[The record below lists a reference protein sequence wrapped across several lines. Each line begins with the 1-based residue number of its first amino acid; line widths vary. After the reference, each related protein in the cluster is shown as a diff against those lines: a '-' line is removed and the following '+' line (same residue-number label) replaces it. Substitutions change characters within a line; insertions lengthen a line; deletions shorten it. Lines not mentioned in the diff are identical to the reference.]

1 MTHPRRTRRRVMTG
15 LASAAAVTLL
25 LTACGG
31 GEDGGNED
39 GPVEL
44 RMTTWSANEDHLAIL
59 NQIADAYIEENPD
72 KVSSVSFEPLTGSG
86 YINALTTQI
95 AGGDVPDMAWILEAY
110 APQFVD
116 AGVLYDIGPAL
127 QAESEGNVDDLL
139 PGAMELWTEGE
150 AIYAYPF
157 SNSPLGIYANLDL
170 IEAAGQPS
178 PRDLLAE
185 GDWTWDRLME
195 IGAAVHDAGQNG
207 YTTAA
212 FGDWR
217 QGLGTMWQGW
227 GAAPWSEDGTTCTLN
242 SPEMV
247 EFADWFHSQ
256 VFDTGAIVGPGES
269 ADFFNGDVA
278 FTAAQLSSSGRIG
291 DAFAWD
297 FLPMPAGP
305 AGAAPVVG
313 QAGVGVL
320 SQSEHPEAAAEF
332 LAYFTN
338 AENAALLGQFFPPPR
353 ESVLTLETMSA
364 AAPALTEEQIQETVI
379 DQALAG
385 VTLEGHVRMSEIA
398 DLARA
403 QFDAL
408 WTAEGDA
415 QTVLDAVC
423 ERIDPVLSGS

>member
-1 MTHPRRTRRRVMTG
+1 MRSSPSVRRRT
-15 LASAAAVTLL
+15 LATVAAVVAGALTLS
-25 LTACGG
+25 ACGG
-31 GEDGGNED
+31 DSGGDAAD

-44 RMTTWSANEDHLAIL
+44 RMTTWSANEEHLAIL
-59 NQIADAYIEENPD
+59 NQIADAYIEANPD
-72 KVSSVSFEPLTGSG
+72 KVSSVTFEPLTGSG

-110 APQFVD
+110 ATQFVD

-127 QAESEGNVDDLL
+127 EAESDGNTDDLL
-139 PGAMELWTEGE
+139 PGAMELWTEGD

-157 SNSPLGIYANLDL
+157 SNSPMGIYANLDVL
-170 IEAAGQPS
+170 EAAGQPS
-178 PRDLLAE
+178 PRELIAD
-185 GDWTWDRLME
+185 GDWTWDRMME
-195 IGAAVHDAGQNG
+195 VAAAVADAGQYG

-217 QGLGTMWQGW
+217 QGLGIMWQAW
-227 GAAPWSEDGTTCTLN
+227 GAAPWSEDGTTCTMN

-256 VFDTGAIVGPGES
+256 VYETGAIVGPGES
-269 ADFFNGDVA
+269 AGFPNGDVA
-278 FTAAQLSSSGRIG
+278 FNAGQLSASGRVG
-291 DAFAWD
+291 DDFAWD
-297 FLPMPAGP
+297 FVPMPAGP
-305 AGAAPVVG
+305 AGAVPVVG

-320 SQSEHPEAAAEF
+320 SQSAHPEVAADF

-338 AENAALLGQFFPPPR
+338 AENAAILGQFFPPPR
-353 ESVLTLETMSA
+353 ESVLTLEIMSQ
-364 AAPALTEEQIQETVI
+364 AAPALTEEQVQETVI

-385 VTLEGHVRMSEIA
+385 VTMEGNVRMSEIA

-403 QFDAL
+403 QFDSL
-408 WTAEGDA
+408 WTPEGDA
-415 QTVLDAVC
+415 QTVLDSVC